1 MARLCEYLPHRLQ
14 QGCQILSKYVAPFVL
29 AVISNTTSPDTLCY
43 ELGVCYAAPGKR
55 MCHLFP
61 LPRSLNEVNN
71 YAGDRRRRK
80 PLPPQRQRYV
90 GAAVADGKG
99 WPWLCYIPGVYY
111 LCEAFDDVYDQLL
124 PAVDLDGDRFSPAET
139 LRGSIWRGRDCGDL
153 DRDVYPGT
161 CRLAEHP

>member
-1 MARLCEYLPHRLQ
+1 MPWQATAQ
-14 QGCQILSKYVAPFVL
+14 
-29 AVISNTTSPDTLCY
+29 TLLL
-43 ELGVCYAAPGKR
+43 EGLAAPADGLQEGR
-55 MCHLFP
+55 AADTNVDVGTPHA
-61 LPRSLNEVNN
+61 PRHILWVC
-71 YAGDRRRRK
+71 
-80 PLPPQRQRYV
+80 
-90 GAAVADGKG
+90 ADGKG

-161 CRLAEHP
+161 CRLDARL